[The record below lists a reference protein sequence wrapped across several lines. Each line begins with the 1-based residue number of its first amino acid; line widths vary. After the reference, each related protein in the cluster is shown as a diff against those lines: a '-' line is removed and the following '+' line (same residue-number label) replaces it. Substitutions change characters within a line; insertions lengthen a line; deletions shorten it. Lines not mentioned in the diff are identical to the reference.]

1 MPVPIS
7 VSRRAVVITRSD
19 GELATACADAPPA
32 GLCGSAL
39 LLALSLSLSLS
50 LSGVMGWQFL
60 QTRGFDV
67 AGWMTR
73 ANSTDMTQS
82 Q

>member
-19 GELATACADAPPA
+19 RELATACADAPPA
-32 GLCGSAL
+32 ALCVSAL
-39 LLALSLSLSLS
+39 LVALSLSLS